1 MIYAMGTNVYL
12 PIRIR
17 QYEITNK
24 SVASII
30 LFTMKRKLIICFLFL
45 FSVQLSATA
54 QSIYRLT
61 FQLPGKDDAGTY
73 DAFFVLYENGS
84 GFTRINYL
92 PADTNHPDTVQVE
105 MKIEENYVLNEE
117 GILDSSKMVYEVKDP
132 TFIKGNK
139 EKKFDNIFIW
149 FRNNAANNLLEPWG
163 VTVSPGNSEVVPA
176 KFLTVDTLSSS
187 TISRRLA
194 LQYFSVKEKFY
205 QNLFPRTT
213 RGDDLTPDQ
222 RKMKLFILVVAS
234 TYDEDI
240 GTSCLKD
247 GRKAIEIFDSVAN
260 VLKITGERKFFDSI
274 YGEKFNKAN
283 VLKAIEKINPGPN
296 DIVIFYYSGH
306 GFSDAA
312 QKDKLYPYLD
322 LRDPRTLNNKPP
334 PNLREQTLNM
344 DSIFTMIK
352 DKKARLNLVLSDCCN
367 NEIFSKRIV
376 APPPP
381 TRLFR
386 GDVKWNY
393 DNVKTLF
400 LNDRRS
406 LLMTAAS
413 KYERAAGNNTFGGFF
428 THFFLNSMTTYLSLA
443 NFNASW
449 KKIVEDASKLTAKKA
464 SITACKGEV
473 DNICKQTPYPP
484 KLN

>member
-1 MIYAMGTNVYL
+1 MIFAKG
-12 PIRIR
+12 PIAFLSERII
-17 QYEITNK
+17 QYEITKK
-24 SVASII
+24 SVASIT

-45 FSVQLSATA
+45 FSIQLSAKS

-61 FQLPGKDDAGTY
+61 YQLPGKDNAGSY

-84 GFTRINYL
+84 GFARINYL

-105 MKIEENYVLNEE
+105 MKIEENYVLNKE
-117 GILDSSKMVYEVKDP
+117 GILDSSKMMYEVKDP
-132 TFIKGNK
+132 KFIKGNK
-139 EKKFDNIFIW
+139 DKKFDNVFIW
-149 FRNNAANNLLEPWG
+149 FRNNPGNNLLEPWG
-163 VTVSPGNSEVVPA
+163 VTVSTGNSDVVPA
-176 KFLTVDTLSSS
+176 KFLTVDTLSGS
-187 TISRRLA
+187 TISRKLA
-194 LQYFSVKEKFY
+194 LQYFNPKDKFF

-222 RKMKLFILVVAS
+222 RKMKLFLLVVAS
-234 TYDEDI
+234 TLDEDI

-247 GRKAIEIFDSVAN
+247 GRKAIEIFDSVAR
-260 VLKITGERKFFDSI
+260 VLKITGERKVFDSI
-274 YGEKFNKAN
+274 YGDKFNKAN
-283 VLKAIEKINPGPN
+283 VLKAIGKINPGPN

-322 LRDPRTLNNKPP
+322 LRDPRTLNNKPA

-344 DSIFTMIK
+344 DSIYTMIK
-352 DKKARLNLVLSDCCN
+352 EKKARLNLVLSDCCN

-381 TRLFR
+381 ARLFR

-393 DNVKTLF
+393 DNVKALF
-400 LNDRRS
+400 LNERRS
-406 LLMTAAS
+406 LIMTGAS

-428 THFFLNSMTTYLSLA
+428 TYFFLNSMTTYLSLA
-443 NFNASW
+443 NINASW

-464 SITACKGEV
+464 SITTCKGEV

>member
-1 MIYAMGTNVYL
+1 
-12 PIRIR
+12 
-17 QYEITNK
+17 
-24 SVASII
+24 
-30 LFTMKRKLIICFLFL
+30 MKRKLIISLLFL
-45 FSVQLSATA
+45 FSIQFSTIS
-54 QSIYRLT
+54 QSIYRFT
-61 FQLPGKDDAGTY
+61 YQLPGKDEAGTY

-84 GFTRINYL
+84 GFARINYL
-92 PADTNHPDTVQVE
+92 PADNNRSDTVQVE
-105 MKIEENYVLNEE
+105 MKIEENYVLNKE
-117 GILDSSKMVYEVKDP
+117 GILDTNKMVYEVKDP
-132 TFIKGNK
+132 TFVKGNK
-139 EKKFDNIFIW
+139 EKKFDNVFIW
-149 FRNNAANNLLEPWG
+149 FRNNGANNLLEPWG
-163 VTVSPGNSEVVPA
+163 ISVSPSNSDVVPS
-176 KFLTVDTLSSS
+176 KFLTIDTLSGS
-187 TISRRLA
+187 TISRKLA
-194 LQYFSVKEKFY
+194 LQYFNGKDKFF

-222 RKMKLFILVVAS
+222 RKMKLFLLVVAS
-234 TYDEDI
+234 TLDEDI

-260 VLKITGERKFFDSI
+260 ALKISGERKFFDSI
-274 YGEKFNKAN
+274 YGDKFNKEN
-283 VLKAIEKINPGPN
+283 VLKAIGKINPGPN

-322 LRDPRTLNNKPP
+322 LRDPRTLNSKPP

-381 TRLFR
+381 ARLFR
-386 GDVKWNY
+386 GDIKWNN
-393 DNVKTLF
+393 DNVKALF
-400 LNDRRS
+400 LNERRS
-406 LLMTAAS
+406 IIMTGAS

-428 THFFLNSMTTYLSLA
+428 TYFFLNSMTTYLSLA
-443 NFNASW
+443 NINASW

-464 SITACKGEV
+464 SITNCKGEV
-473 DNICKQTPYPP
+473 DNICKQTPFPP

>member
-1 MIYAMGTNVYL
+1 
-12 PIRIR
+12 
-17 QYEITNK
+17 
-24 SVASII
+24 
-30 LFTMKRKLIICFLFL
+30 MKRKLIIPFLFL
-45 FSVQLSATA
+45 FSIHMSATS

-61 FQLPGKDDAGTY
+61 YKLPGNDDPGTY
-73 DAFFVLYENGS
+73 DAFFVLYDNGS
-84 GFTRINYL
+84 GFARVNYL
-92 PADTNHPDTVQVE
+92 STDNNHTDTVQVE
-105 MKIEENYVLNEE
+105 MKIEENYVLDKE
-117 GILDSSKMVYEVKDP
+117 GMADSSKMVYEVKDP

-139 EKKFDNIFIW
+139 EKKFDPVFVW
-149 FRNNAANNLLEPWG
+149 FRNNTGSNLFEPWG
-163 VTVSPGNSEVVPA
+163 VTVSPGNADVLPD
-176 KFLTVDTLSSS
+176 KFLMIDTLSSS
-187 TISRRLA
+187 TISRGLA
-194 LQYFSVKEKFY
+194 LQYFNAKEKFF

-222 RKMKLFILVVAS
+222 RKMKLFLLVVAS

-247 GRKAIEIFDSVAN
+247 GRKAIDVFDSVAK
-260 VLKITGERKFFDSI
+260 VLKITGERKVFDSI
-274 YGEKFNKAN
+274 YGDKFNKAN
-283 VLKAIEKINPGPN
+283 VLIAIGKINPGPN

-312 QKDKLYPYLD
+312 QSDKLYPYLD
-322 LRDPRTLNNKPP
+322 LRDPRALNNKPA

-344 DSIFTMIK
+344 DSIYTMIK

-386 GDVKWNY
+386 GDLKWNY
-393 DNVKTLF
+393 DNVKALF
-400 LNDRRS
+400 LNERRS
-406 LLMTAAS
+406 LMMTGAS

-428 THFFLNSMTTYLSLA
+428 THFFLTSMTTYLSLA
-443 NFNASW
+443 NINANW
-449 KKIVEDASKLTAKKA
+449 KKIVEDASKYTAKKA
-464 SITACKGEV
+464 SITTCKGEV
-473 DNICKQTPYPP
+473 DNICKQTPFPP